1 MAVARRAAV
10 ALILACAGVPADA
23 GDAAVTPLQ
32 KVLSLLGDMSS
43 KGKASKHEEE
53 VEFAKFQQFCVG
65 TREATTKSID
75 EASGH
80 IEQLSADVAK
90 GEADA
95 EELATEISEL
105 EASVAQQE
113 AELETATELRAK
125 ERADYSSA
133 HKDLSESV
141 DAVERAIA
149 VLKSREA
156 DVPASLMQV
165 QDMAGLPRE
174 AKAAIRSFL
183 ALASGDE
190 DAPKANAYESQ
201 SGGIVGMLENLL
213 IKFQDQKLTLE
224 KEEMNGKANFEML
237 AQKLSDNIKDSKR
250 RTSEKTATKAQK
262 LEDAA
267 VAKGDLSTTQA
278 GKAEDEKKLDDT
290 LTSCQSRSQEFEKN
304 QVLRAEEIKAIE
316 QAMEILGS
324 DEVSGAADEHLPAL
338 LQLGSKRGTALVQ
351 LRGAESPED
360 AQKREHLIAF
370 LKGRASSIGSRY
382 LSLLATHAHADPFG
396 KIKQMVKDLI
406 VKLMEEANGEA
417 DQKAYCDTELA
428 TNKQT
433 RDNKQSEVEELAAG
447 VDKHEA
453 ESAQL
458 TQQLAELSD
467 ALGELRKEQA
477 EATELRSKD
486 KATNTA
492 AIQDAK
498 TAQVAVERAT
508 KVLKDF
514 YGKADEASF
523 IQGSAGIGQEMS
535 EASKEPYTG
544 MQSERGGIVGFL
556 EVILSDFARLETET
570 TTAEDKAQA
579 AYEKFMDESGEDI
592 AVKETESSH
601 KADKKQEVD
610 ATTGSLKKELALT
623 QEELSAA
630 LEYFEKLKHECVDNG
645 LSYADRV
652 RMREEEIQSLQ
663 EALQILDQQDMA

>member
-278 GKAEDEKKLDDT
+278 GKAEDEKKLADT

-396 KIKQMVKDLI
+396 KIKQMVKELI

-428 TNKQT
+428 KNKQT
-433 RDNKQSEVEELAAG
+433 RDNKQSEVEELSAG

-458 TQQLAELSD
+458 TLQLAELSD

-477 EATELRSKD
+477 EATELRSTE

-630 LEYFEKLKHECVDNG
+630 LEYFEKLKPECVDNG